1 MWCPCWLI
9 VKCTLSLEMERKG
22 HLVYMKNELCLSV
35 CCVTGLAWKEYLSK
49 EKWPARSLPWPS
61 SNFAGG
67 KKALHS
73 LSSSLTQWKWWTT
86 LTPVEDYD
94 LTCKSVAMKMCL
106 TNLKEMV
113 KAFCRFPSDKTGR
126 IAQVLNSTVKY
137 TAWLNPW
144 TPTPPATSSSYYS
157 GPNYPM

>member
-1 MWCPCWLI
+1 
-9 VKCTLSLEMERKG
+9 MERKG

-49 EKWPARSLPWPS
+49 EKWPARSLLWPS

-73 LSSSLTQWKWWTT
+73 LSSSLTQWKWWNT

-94 LTCKSVAMKMCL
+94 LTRKSVAMKMCL

-126 IAQVLNSTVKY
+126 IAQVLNSTVKQPDWIHELPLHQLPLPV
-137 TAWLNPW
+137 TTVDLIIPCKQQ
-144 TPTPPATSSSYYS
+144 PADK
-157 GPNYPM
+157 PV